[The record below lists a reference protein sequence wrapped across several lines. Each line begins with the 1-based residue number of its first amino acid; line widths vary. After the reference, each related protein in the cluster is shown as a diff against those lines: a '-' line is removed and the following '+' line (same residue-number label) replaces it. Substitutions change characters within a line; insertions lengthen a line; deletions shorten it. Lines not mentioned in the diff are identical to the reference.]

1 MTDKPTDPSDANQTT
16 RFDPPDSVAPAA
28 EASAATP
35 SATESPATE
44 APPGEPIA
52 PSPSKWRSRRSDPGR
67 MGTIVM
73 GFVLL
78 VIGMWFFADQ
88 TLGLE
93 LPRLGWSQIWPIL
106 LIAFGAW
113 IALGAVRRG

>member
-44 APPGEPIA
+44 ALPGEPIA

-106 LIAFGAW
+106 LIAFGTW

>member
-1 MTDKPTDPSDANQTT
+1 MTDKPTDPSDANPTT
-16 RFDPPDSVAPAA
+16 RFDPPDTIAPAA
-28 EASAATP
+28 EASASIAPP
-35 SATESPATE
+35 SESPATE
-44 APPGEPIA
+44 ARPGEPMA
-52 PSPSKWRSRRSDPGR
+52 PSPSMWRSRRGDPGR
-67 MGTIVM
+67 MGTTVM

-78 VIGMWFFADQ
+78 VIGLWFFADQ

-93 LPRLGWSQIWPIL
+93 LPRLGWSQIWPVL